1 MPDRTVSLLERSD
14 ATPFDVLDDA
24 LRAAGVEGA
33 VQYDARFSEPWGFE
47 VPVHGAEASF
57 YLVLSGRCRL
67 ETDGGA
73 APLDLGPGD
82 LAAVRV
88 RHRLRDLAGS
98 PTALVTDLDRS
109 RADAGRPLR
118 YGGGG
123 AEAHLAIGCFAFD
136 GAEGPALL
144 GALPPVVHVPS
155 QSGLADA
162 RLAATVRLIGLELEA
177 GGDGAQAVVRHA
189 AGTLFAQIVRSHLDR
204 ARAACAGGLRG
215 HVGGWLAGLADP
227 QLGPALTL
235 VHQAPERGWTV
246 AELGEAVGMSRT
258 SFAVRF
264 REVVGEPPQAYVR
277 AFRLRRA
284 ATLLR
289 GPSARAA
296 DVGHRVGYASEAA
309 FARAFKRAHG
319 ETPGRYAARYRR
331 TVVDG

>member
-1 MPDRTVSLLERSD
+1 MLERSD
-14 ATPFDVLDDA
+14 ASSFDALDDA

-47 VPVHGAEASF
+47 VPIQEAEASF

-67 ETDGGA
+67 ETVDRERA
-73 APLDLGPGD
+73 RPPLDLGPGD
-82 LAAVRV
+82 LVAVQG
-88 RHRLRDLAGS
+88 RHRLRDTAGS
-98 PTALVTDLDRS
+98 PTALVNDLDRS
-109 RADAGRPLR
+109 RAETSRPLR

-123 AEAHLAIGCFAFD
+123 AEAHLAIGCFTFD
-136 GAEGPALL
+136 ADEGPTLL
-144 GALPPVVHVPS
+144 RALPSVVHVPAR
-155 QSGLADA
+155 SGQADP
-162 RLAATVRLIGLELEA
+162 RIAATVRLIGLEVEA

-189 AGTLFAQIVRSHLDR
+189 AGTLFAQIVRSHVDR
-204 ARAACAGGLRG
+204 ARAAYAGGDGATR
-215 HVGGWLAGLADP
+215 HVVGWLAGLADP
-227 QLGPALTL
+227 QIGPALTRIHH
-235 VHQAPERGWTV
+235 VPERDWTV

-309 FARAFKRAHG
+309 FARAFKRATG
-319 ETPGRYAARYRR
+319 ETPGRYAARHRR
-331 TVVDG
+331 AA